1 LQDRRAAEVLEQ
13 QAEEFA
19 EKAVLD
25 LGPRRQFVTELQQ
38 RLRRCW
44 PPSVITG
51 DLFVHDDVPAWLT
64 PSLAEHDPDGD
75 WQSTAEQLSA
85 STATCNRRLAI
96 ARHQVEEALTKAAEL
111 TTKLNTQA
119 ALSRSLSPGLQM
131 TPVRVQERLGQFDL
145 ACPQLESVPE
155 NLPERL
161 RCAFRAIQPSWWRRL
176 FSAG

>member
-1 LQDRRAAEVLEQ
+1 MSKLRRRADGEQATRRPRRHSPQLQDRRAAGVLEQ

-25 LGPRRQFVTELQQ
+25 LGPRRQLVTELQQ

-64 PSLAEHDPDGD
+64 PSLAGHDPDGD

-96 ARHQVEEALTKAAEL
+96 ARRTHHQ
-111 TTKLNTQA
+111 TQHPGGTIA
-119 ALSRSLSPGLQM
+119 FPLPWATDDTGSCAGAPRTVRPGLP
-131 TPVRVQERLGQFDL
+131 PVGVRT
-145 ACPQLESVPE
+145 
-155 NLPERL
+155 
-161 RCAFRAIQPSWWRRL
+161 
-176 FSAG
+176 

>member
-1 LQDRRAAEVLEQ
+1 LEQ

-119 ALSRSLSPGLQM
+119 ALSRSLSPGL
-131 TPVRVQERLGQFDL
+131 
-145 ACPQLESVPE
+145 
-155 NLPERL
+155 
-161 RCAFRAIQPSWWRRL
+161 
-176 FSAG
+176 